1 MNVSA
6 TVTCS
11 VSGSNN
17 QILEMTLN
25 VIKEFDVISAVTVY
39 TAKEEDQT
47 LSKPIENESCRVAG
61 NGEEA
66 TPFTMTV
73 SFDATLV
80 NYPCGIAVVC
90 NY

>member
-39 TAKEEDQT
+39 TAKEEDPT
-47 LSKPIENESCRVAG
+47 LSKPIENDRCRVAG
-61 NGEEA
+61 NEEEA

>member
-11 VSGSNN
+11 VSGGNN
-17 QILEMTLN
+17 QILEMTLH
-25 VIKEFDVISAVTVY
+25 VIKEFDVISAATVY
-39 TAKEEDQT
+39 TAKEEDPT
-47 LSKPIENESCRVAG
+47 LSKPIENDSCGVAG
-61 NGEEA
+61 NGEKA
-66 TPFTMTV
+66 TPFTITV

-90 NY
+90 HY